1 VEKYDVIIVGGG
13 IGGLVAGGLLARS
26 GARVL
31 LLEQGVHV
39 GGCAATFS
47 HRGYRFD
54 AGATIGCGFHRGGPM
69 HWLAEQLHISWPL
82 RPLPVAWEYCDGD
95 LSLALDPARSSLLQR
110 FPESLGFWREQ
121 GELADGLWDLS
132 ECLLALYGQGR
143 MRQAASLGACL
154 LPRIKDVQLLRLAS
168 MSVAQWLKGHG
179 LADNKLFCRFIDAQL
194 LISAQTA
201 RAADCNALFAVLAL
215 DLPRRS
221 PCVFD
226 GGMGTVAELIG
237 QAIGTYG
244 GQVRLGEK
252 VQSLTRQ
259 GERIREVVTEKGSY
273 LAKEV
278 VVNGSSATLAL
289 LLGKQPTSAGG
300 GKVSDRTA
308 WGAFILHLGVENST
322 MGERPGDHLQL
333 LRPESIG
340 LAEGNSLFLSASPS
354 SDPTR
359 APSGKRALTLS
370 THTRV
375 DPWWQAWRQGKE
387 AYQSLKAEY
396 TEAALN
402 VAAGYIPGMRQGM
415 DFCLAGSPVT
425 YARYTGRH
433 LGLVGGYT
441 QTRLRAPE
449 QNLFGLKNCT
459 LVGDNSFPGQSMAGV
474 TVGAT
479 MAVDGLRRRL

>member
-1 VEKYDVIIVGGG
+1 
-13 IGGLVAGGLLARS
+13 
-26 GARVL
+26 
-31 LLEQGVHV
+31 
-39 GGCAATFS
+39 
-47 HRGYRFD
+47 
-54 AGATIGCGFHRGGPM
+54 
-69 HWLAEQLHISWPL
+69 
-82 RPLPVAWEYCDGD
+82 
-95 LSLALDPARSSLLQR
+95 
-110 FPESLGFWREQ
+110 
-121 GELADGLWDLS
+121 
-132 ECLLALYGQGR
+132 
-143 MRQAASLGACL
+143 
-154 LPRIKDVQLLRLAS
+154 
-168 MSVAQWLKGHG
+168 
-179 LADNKLFCRFIDAQL
+179 
-194 LISAQTA
+194 
-201 RAADCNALFAVLAL
+201 
-215 DLPRRS
+215 
-221 PCVFD
+221 
-226 GGMGTVAELIG
+226 
-237 QAIGTYG
+237 
-244 GQVRLGEK
+244 
-252 VQSLTRQ
+252 
-259 GERIREVVTEKGSY
+259 VTEKGSY